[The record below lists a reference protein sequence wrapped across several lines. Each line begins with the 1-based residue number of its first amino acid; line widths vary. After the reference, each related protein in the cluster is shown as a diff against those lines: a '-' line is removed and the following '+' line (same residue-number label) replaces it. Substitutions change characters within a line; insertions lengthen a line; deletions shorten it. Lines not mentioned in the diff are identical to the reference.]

1 VRQQQFNRI
10 SEHVYLL
17 DPEAITDRPSL
28 GVIVGKQSTLVV
40 DAGNSPAH
48 VNILVNELEK
58 QCISKLDYV
67 VLTHW
72 HWDHVFG
79 SSAFEA
85 PIFAQEETTRK
96 IREMINLDW
105 SDEALD
111 ARVEIGE
118 EIEFCRD
125 MIKAEWPNRN
135 DLIIK
140 SPDVSFVDQLE
151 FDLGDVRCQVRHVG
165 GDHASDSSIIYIP
178 EDRVMFL
185 GDALYGDLHHGPEN
199 YTANK
204 IYPLIDGIMRFK
216 ADYYVWSHD
225 AEPMLQKDMLDFIR
239 LLKKVGSLVQQ
250 AGANRELL
258 LSSVK
263 EILGQE
269 LTNEHLD
276 IADKFLSG
284 LQVSQKT

>member
-1 VRQQQFNRI
+1 
-10 SEHVYLL
+10 
-17 DPEAITDRPSL
+17 
-28 GVIVGKQSTLVV
+28 
-40 DAGNSPAH
+40 
-48 VNILVNELEK
+48 
-58 QCISKLDYV
+58 
-67 VLTHW
+67 
-72 HWDHVFG
+72 
-79 SSAFEA
+79 
-85 PIFAQEETTRK
+85 
-96 IREMINLDW
+96 
-105 SDEALD
+105 
-111 ARVEIGE
+111 
-118 EIEFCRD
+118 
-125 MIKAEWPNRN
+125 
-135 DLIIK
+135 
-140 SPDVSFVDQLE
+140 
-151 FDLGDVRCQVRHVG
+151 
-165 GDHASDSSIIYIP
+165 
-178 EDRVMFL
+178 
-185 GDALYGDLHHGPEN
+185 LYGDLHHGPEN

>member
-1 VRQQQFNRI
+1 VRQQQFKRI

-17 DPEAITDRPSL
+17 DPEASTDRPSL
-28 GVIVGKQSTLVV
+28 GVVVGKQSTLVV

-58 QCISKLDYV
+58 RGISKLNYV

-72 HWDHVFG
+72 HWDHAFG

-85 PIFAQEETTRK
+85 PIFAQEETSCK
-96 IREMINLDW
+96 IREMGNLDW

-111 ARVEIGE
+111 RRVEIGE

-125 MIKAEWPNRN
+125 MIKAEWSNRSN
-135 DLIIK
+135 LRLK

-178 EDRVMFL
+178 EDRAMFL

-199 YTANK
+199 YTTDK
-204 IYPLIDGIMRFK
+204 IYPLIDEIMRYK
-216 ADYYVWSHD
+216 SDYYVWSHD
-225 AEPMLQKDMLDFIR
+225 AEPMLQKDMMDFIR
-239 LLKKVGSLVQQ
+239 SLKKIGNLVQRV
-250 AGANRELL
+250 GANRELL

>member
-17 DPEAITDRPSL
+17 DPESSTDRPSL

-40 DAGNSPAH
+40 DAGNSPSH

-58 QCISKLDYV
+58 QGVSKLDYV

-96 IREMINLDW
+96 IREMSNLDW

-111 ARVEIGE
+111 GRVEIGE
-118 EIEFCRD
+118 ETEFCRD

-135 DLIIK
+135 DLIIT

-151 FDLGDVRCQVRHVG
+151 FDLGDVHCQVRHVG

-178 EDRVMFL
+178 EDRAIFL

-199 YTANK
+199 YTADK
-204 IYPLIDGIMRFK
+204 IYPLIDEIMRFK
-216 ADYYVWSHD
+216 ADYYVWSHE
-225 AEPMLQKDMLDFIR
+225 AEPMLQKDMMDFIR
-239 LLKKVGSLVQQ
+239 SLKKIGSLVQH
-250 AGANRELL
+250 AGTNRELL
-258 LSSVK
+258 LSLLK
-263 EILGQE
+263 ELLGQE

-276 IADKFLSG
+276 IADKLISG
-284 LQVSQKT
+284 LLVSQRT